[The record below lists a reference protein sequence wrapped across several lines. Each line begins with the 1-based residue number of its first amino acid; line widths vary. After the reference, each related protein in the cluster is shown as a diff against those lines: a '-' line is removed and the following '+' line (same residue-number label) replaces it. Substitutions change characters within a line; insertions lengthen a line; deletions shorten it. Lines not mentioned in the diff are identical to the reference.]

1 MTLKDGESKTASG
14 LPADIEYTVTEKEA
28 NTDGYSTTSEGAS
41 GAIQAGDEMNA
52 DFINSKDTTI
62 TKDTKTGDDMNFGG
76 PAILMTMSL
85 IGITA
90 ALLMRR
96 KRRN

>member
-1 MTLKDGESKTASG
+1 
-14 LPADIEYTVTEKEA
+14 
-28 NTDGYSTTSEGAS
+28 
-41 GAIQAGDEMNA
+41 MNA

-76 PAILMTMSL
+76 PTILMTMSL